1 MRPAMAATR
10 DPVARGVLDPV
21 AARSR
26 FSLTLH
32 HPSAELAG
40 LVDRH
45 WVVRWDLNGREPFTQ
60 EVLPHPSVNVVF
72 EAERSGIFGIPTR
85 RFRRELTGAGMALGT
100 RLRPGGF
107 SVLSDVEAWRLTDN
121 VRALSELLGE
131 PARELERSV
140 LACDDIAD
148 AIGPVE
154 SFLRD
159 RLRPLDPG
167 AQLVQEVIDGML
179 SPAHDA
185 TVAELAA
192 RHGVVPRT
200 LQRLFRR
207 YVGVGP
213 KWVLQRYRMHEA
225 AERMLV
231 EPEIDLARLA
241 LDLGYADQAHFG
253 NDFHA
258 RTGRTP
264 AAYLA
269 ACAAA

>member
-1 MRPAMAATR
+1 MRHAMTATR
-10 DPVARGVLDPV
+10 DTVARGVLDPV

-32 HPSAELAG
+32 PPSPELVG

-45 WVVRWDLNGREPFTQ
+45 WVVRWDLTGREPYTQ
-60 EVLPHPSVNVVF
+60 DVLPHPCVNLAF
-72 EAERSGIFGIPTR
+72 EAGRSAIFGVPTR
-85 RFRRELTGAGMALGT
+85 RFRRELSGAGAALGT
-100 RLRPGGF
+100 RLRPGGL
-107 SVLSDVEAWRLTDN
+107 SLLSDVEARELTDD
-121 VRALSELLGE
+121 VRPLSELLGP
-131 PARELERSV
+131 PARELERAV
-140 LACDDIAD
+140 LSRDDIAD
-148 AIGPVE
+148 GIAPVE
-154 SFLRD
+154 SFLRK

-167 AQLVQEVIDGML
+167 AQLVQEVIDSML
-179 SPAHDA
+179 SPVHDA

-231 EPEIDLARLA
+231 DPDIDLARLA